1 METPTTQATWLSA
14 EEAGYLKAGPRRAAE
29 AVLAR
34 LIDNDLV
41 RVSRE
46 GLVSAVHQNGHG
58 ATTSVEARM
67 LSYARTPV
75 PFEEILPSTATSTE
89 MVQLHQHLLGRGLMQ
104 RGRHRHDGWWFSLAI
119 AILLFVLG
127 FSAPGCF
134 YGVPI
139 ALGFFFWQYG
149 RSPVTHAGKEAL
161 RQVTAND
168 RVHAVALHG
177 FDGRIATQSVRA
189 LFGLPEQLVVTRE
202 PARARKS
209 RRSSSDG
216 AGYGAY
222 SACGSSSGCGSSG
235 CSGGSSCGGGGGGC
249 GGGGGS

>member
-1 METPTTQATWLSA
+1 METPTTQGTWLSA

-29 AVLAR
+29 TVLAR
-34 LIDNDLV
+34 LIDSDLV

-67 LSYARTPV
+67 LSQARTGV
-75 PFEEILPSTATSTE
+75 PFDTILPSAATSTE

-104 RGRHRHDGWWFSLAI
+104 RGRHRHEGWWFSLAI
-119 AILLFVLG
+119 AVLLFVLG

-149 RSPVTHAGKEAL
+149 RDPVTHAGKAAL
-161 RQVTAND
+161 RQVTAQD

-177 FDGRIATQSVRA
+177 FDGRIASQSVWA
-189 LFGLPEQLVVTRE
+189 LFGLPDNLVVTPP
-202 PARARKS
+202 PARRS
-209 RRSSSDG
+209 RRSSSG
-216 AGYGAY
+216 SAGHGAY
-222 SACGSSSGCGSSG
+222 SACGSTSGCGGSS
-235 CSGGSSCGGGGGGC
+235 CSSGSSCGGGGGGC

>member
-1 METPTTQATWLSA
+1 METPTAQETWLSA

-29 AVLAR
+29 TVLAR
-34 LIDNDLV
+34 LIDSDLV

-67 LSYARTPV
+67 LGEARSAA
-75 PFEEILPSTATSTE
+75 PFDMILPATATSTE

-104 RGRHRHDGWWFSLAI
+104 RGRRRHEGWWFSLAI

-127 FSAPGCF
+127 FAAPGCF

-161 RQVTAND
+161 RKVTAQD

-177 FDGRIATQSVRA
+177 FDGRIDGQSVRA
-189 LFGLPEQLVVTRE
+189 LFGLPENLVVTPP
-202 PARARKS
+202 PARRS

-216 AGYGAY
+216 ASHSAY
-222 SACGSSSGCGSSG
+222 SACGASGCGGSS
-235 CSGGSSCGGGGGGC
+235 CSSGSSCGGGGGGC